1 MPPFLDFEGQ
11 KGYDVINKKSEG
23 EKNMITS
30 KKIVL
35 TGADS
40 GIGLEVLKLLA
51 KDGTNKILAVDINC
65 NNMDKISDNV
75 IPMQIDVSS
84 QAAVDEIFEKAEA
97 ELGKI
102 DIFYANAGY
111 PYYELMDYTDWDRTA
126 RMFETNVYSPIY
138 SYQKYVKH
146 LDGREGQFAITISAI
161 GKMAMP
167 GFTTYSAS
175 KFAMEGFQ
183 QGIRFELPKN
193 VTLTCLYPIATDTN
207 FFKAA
212 NEVVFERP
220 FPVQSPAVV
229 ARKMVAGLEKGKKSV
244 NPSFLFTLS
253 GVLFAI
259 APPIKKTYLALEKGK
274 LKRFAEKIGKKLQ

>member
-1 MPPFLDFEGQ
+1 
-11 KGYDVINKKSEG
+11 
-23 EKNMITS
+23 MITD
-30 KKIVL
+30 KNIVL

-40 GIGLEVLKLLA
+40 GIGYEVLKLLA
-51 KDGTNKILAVDINC
+51 AEKSNKILAVDINR
-65 NNMDKISDNV
+65 NKMHLVSDNV
-75 IPMQIDVSS
+75 IPFVCDVSS
-84 QAAVDEIFEKAEA
+84 AENVDAIFEKAEQ
-97 ELGKI
+97 ELGEI

-111 PYYELMDYTDWDRTA
+111 PYYELMDYTDWERTA

-146 LDGREGQFAITISAI
+146 LSGRKGHFAITISAI

-167 GFTTYSAS
+167 GFTAYSAS

-207 FFKAA
+207 FFAAA
-212 NEVVFERP
+212 NDEKFERP

-229 ARKMVAGLEKGKKSV
+229 ARKMVKGLEKGKKSV

-259 APPIKKTYLALEKGK
+259 LPPVKKVYLALEKGK
-274 LKRFAEKIGKKLQ
+274 LKRFANKIGKHVD

>member
-1 MPPFLDFEGQ
+1 
-11 KGYDVINKKSEG
+11 
-23 EKNMITS
+23 MITS

-51 KDGTNKILAVDINC
+51 ADKTNKILAVDINC
-65 NNMDKISDNV
+65 ENMDKISDNI
-75 IPMQIDVSS
+75 IPVQLDVSS
-84 QAAVDEIFEKAEA
+84 QKAVDEIFERAEA

-146 LDGREGQFAITISAI
+146 LAGREGQFAITISAI

-183 QGIRFELPKN
+183 QGIRFEIPKN

-207 FFKAA
+207 FFKTA
-212 NEVVFERP
+212 NSVEFERP
-220 FPVQSPAVV
+220 FPVQSPAAV
-229 ARKMVAGLEKGKKSV
+229 AKKMVAGLEKGKKSV

-253 GVLFAI
+253 GVLFAV
-259 APPIKKTYLALEKGK
+259 APPVKKVYLALEKGK
-274 LKRFAEKIGKKLQ
+274 LKRFAEKIGKKL

>member
-1 MPPFLDFEGQ
+1 
-11 KGYDVINKKSEG
+11 
-23 EKNMITS
+23 MITG
-30 KKIVL
+30 KNIVL

-51 KDGTNKILAVDINC
+51 AEKSNKILAVDINSR
-65 NNMDKISDNV
+65 NMHKFGDNV
-75 IPMQIDVSS
+75 IPFQCDVSS
-84 QAAVDEIFEKAEA
+84 QESVDMIFEKAEN
-97 ELGKI
+97 ELGGI

-146 LDGREGQFAITISAI
+146 LNGRNGHFAITVSAI

-193 VTLTCLYPIATDTN
+193 VKLTCLYPIATDTN
-207 FFKAA
+207 FFATA
-212 NEVVFERP
+212 NKVEFERP

-229 ARKMVAGLEKGKKSV
+229 AKKMVKGIEKGKKSV

-259 APPIKKTYLALEKGK
+259 LPPVKKVYLALEKGK
-274 LKRFAEKIGKKLQ
+274 LRRFADKIGKKVD

>member
-1 MPPFLDFEGQ
+1 
-11 KGYDVINKKSEG
+11 
-23 EKNMITS
+23 MITF

-40 GIGLEVLKLLA
+40 GIGLETLKLLA

-65 NNMDKISDNV
+65 ENMDKLGDNV

-111 PYYELMDYTDWDRTA
+111 PYYEIMDYTDWDRTA
-126 RMFETNVYSPIY
+126 KMFETNVYSPIY
-138 SYQKYVKH
+138 SYQKFVRH
-146 LDGREGQFAITISAI
+146 LNGRKGHFCITVSAI

-183 QGIRFELPKN
+183 QGIRFEMPKN
-193 VTLTCLYPIATDTN
+193 LKLTCLYPIATDTN
-207 FFKAA
+207 FFATA
-212 NEVVFERP
+212 NEVEFERP
-220 FPVQSPAVV
+220 FPVQSPKTV
-229 ARKMVAGLEKGKKSV
+229 AKKMVKGIEKGKKSV

-253 GVLFAI
+253 GILFTI
-259 APPIKKTYLALEKGK
+259 CPPIKKVYLALEKGK
-274 LKRFAEKIGKKLQ
+274 FKRFVAKIGKHVD